1 MVESTASHI
10 GAHGYCWEY
19 FRVRVHRYAE
29 YQLKHLLLT
38 GQCIDD
44 KRHPVQ
50 GLQLVLENLQH
61 PHFQD
66 SLVMQNLGY
75 FQLKALPG
83 VWSLRLADGRHSD
96 IYAIVDRKQTNK
108 AEVEAL
114 TVSIDSFDGASLE
127 PLEVRKRPEKANWNL
142 LDDDEFNPDGDSGG
156 GGLFSTLRGAFGMR
170 SQAKKAVEEPEVIN
184 VFSVA
189 SGHLYERFYKIMIL
203 SVRATARR

>member
-1 MVESTASHI
+1 M
-10 GAHGYCWEY
+10 
-19 FRVRVHRYAE
+19 
-29 YQLKHLLLT
+29 LLT

-96 IYAIVDRKQTNK
+96 IYAIVDRARNK
-108 AEVEAL
+108 VEVEAL
-114 TVSIDSFDGASLE
+114 TRNVTSRPTPDPESASWHVSCVAVVHEVVAQACCVALPVCTDPDASDE
-127 PLEVRKRPEKANWNL
+127 PKFRP
-142 LDDDEFNPDGDSGG
+142 
-156 GGLFSTLRGAFGMR
+156 
-170 SQAKKAVEEPEVIN
+170 
-184 VFSVA
+184 
-189 SGHLYERFYKIMIL
+189 
-203 SVRATARR
+203 